1 MEFYKL
7 TLTGHF
13 IYHMILRKTAII
25 SLNTNDQLVFLTETS
40 FEAETEFYVQFRSIL
55 RFKDLK

>member
-1 MEFYKL
+1 MYVKL
-7 TLTGHF
+7 TGRCVF
-13 IYHMILRKTAII
+13 HMILRKTAII
-25 SLNTNDQLVFLTETS
+25 SLNTMDQLVSLMETG

>member
-1 MEFYKL
+1 MYVKL
-7 TLTGHF
+7 TGRCVF
-13 IYHMILRKTAII
+13 HMILRKTEII
-25 SLNTNDQLVFLTETS
+25 SLNTMDQLVSLMETG